1 MRWSY
6 VQNLCLFI
14 YILLPL
20 SLSLSLSLSPIARGS
35 YARPYPRPRLT
46 CSVLQAGGDVQKHAL
61 IISEAR
67 AAGAS
72 EEMLIGLRSVGFE

>member
-1 MRWSY
+1 
-6 VQNLCLFI
+6 
-14 YILLPL
+14 
-20 SLSLSLSLSPIARGS
+20 
-35 YARPYPRPRLT
+35 
-46 CSVLQAGGDVQKHAL
+46 VLQAGGDVQKHAL